1 MSSFFQKRNR
11 ARTQRA
17 TIRVAPLAALALS
30 LPILPIL
37 SIVSFSVF
45 LPLADIPSAYALSE
59 SRSKSHEA
67 VKLKARRDGEA
78 VKLAEKVL
86 AKLGGYE
93 AYKKFNDKPC
103 RATGKIVQT
112 SALSKS
118 TNSFGCDL
126 LVKREK
132 EMITISLLGQ
142 PHTTVYDGKIC
153 WTKQGDTVM
162 PADAITAKR
171 IEEDINH
178 GLLLLESIPEASL
191 ELGKPVVI
199 AGRPCETLM
208 IYANDGIPTSF
219 YIDKENYLV
228 LGSSYPGVDL
238 ERGIKIDKLYHYED
252 YREVE
257 GTMQPFVVKEFSGK
271 ELVSETRIDSI
282 KIDETIT
289 DADFAM
295 PEEKLPLRLQAGPVT
310 IPFDYVG
317 NEILVRAKINGTSEL
332 KFILDTGA
340 TQSILDKR
348 FMKELS
354 GLAQAATK
362 PEDSIAMTTG
372 AGSIKADG
380 VKFNTFTL
388 GDMELKDVTCAVADL
403 SGFETVQKEKPA
415 GLIGANVLKR
425 FLVTVDYENGKVTF
439 DDPRKSKVADGAIIV
454 NTKPSLGMSGL
465 AVEGSFDGKQ
475 KVSFLLDTG
484 AAFNNVSESR
494 VKSLIPN
501 PLYRT
506 GQLKGLDG
514 KLVETGSVKFNYL
527 ELDNLRIDGPVF
539 SVAPGK
545 EGSQQTGI
553 ITSSDLAIIGNPLLS
568 RYKVTFDYRNQRL
581 ILSQSKSQKSFWEY
595 QNKLAPIRLELL
607 KSRNLG
613 PTIRELEKLA
623 DAAHNKELFGAE
635 ALVRIELA
643 QALCQKAGG
652 DFSPDFLFRP
662 LTSQLLSGAAAGISS
677 EHGDREHVD
686 LKTSPKVKEKAG
698 LVDKPLD
705 GHGEGRE
712 KVLEDAEAQ
721 LLKAYNL
728 AESSRDKSIQAR
740 VLAVWGFL
748 YASQNPSIDYLNSA
762 KQKISKAVLMAPTDP
777 EVLAYSGYFLA
788 RLESSR
794 KPMKVQMK
802 AQTKEPED
810 KDLKP
815 HKEAKEGKHSK
826 ESKEHGDK
834 GQKVTVIRNLED
846 LGRWLVDQIVDQAIM
861 IDPSNWLAL
870 STKLERAKQS
880 GKFEDVKVIQTQLK
894 HYYPDVKCLTQRN

>member
-1 MSSFFQKRNR
+1 VPSFFQKRHR
-11 ARTQRA
+11 VSKQRA
-17 TIRVAPLAALALS
+17 TLVVAPLAALALS
-30 LPILPIL
+30 LPILPISSL
-37 SIVSFSVF
+37 SAF
-45 LPLADIPSAYALSE
+45 LSLANTPSAYALSE
-59 SRSKSHEA
+59 SRSKGHEA
-67 VKLKARRDGEA
+67 VKLKARRDSEA

-86 AKLGGYE
+86 AKLGGFE

-103 RATGKIVQT
+103 RASGKIVQT

-132 EMITISLLGQ
+132 EMITINLLGQ

-199 AGRPCETLM
+199 AGRPCETLL
-208 IYANDGIPTSF
+208 IYANDGVPTSF
-219 YIDKENYLV
+219 YIDKENFLV
-228 LGSSYPGVDL
+228 LASSYPGVDL

-317 NEILVRAKINGTSEL
+317 NEILVRAKINGTNEL

-362 PEDSIAMTTG
+362 PEESIAMTTG

-403 SGFETVQKEKPA
+403 SGFETIQKEKPA

-595 QNKLAPIRLELL
+595 QHKLAPLRLELL

-623 DAAHNKELFGAE
+623 DTAHHKELFGAE

-662 LTSQLLSGAAAGISS
+662 LTSQLLSGAASAIAGDHAGNA
-677 EHGDREHVD
+677 EPGD
-686 LKTSPKVKEKAG
+686 LKSSPKAKEKIG

-712 KVLEDAEAQ
+712 GEKVLEEAEAQ

-794 KPMKVQMK
+794 KPMKVQ
-802 AQTKEPED
+802 TKD
-810 KDLKP
+810 AKDN
-815 HKEAKEGKHSK
+815 KHAK
-826 ESKEHGDK
+826 ESKHAKDSKQPADK

-870 STKLERAKQS
+870 STKLERARQS
-880 GKFEDVKVIQTQLK
+880 GKLEDVKVIQAQLK